1 MITVCDQML
10 YI

>member
-1 MITVCDQML
+1 MITACDQML